1 MNLLKKDEK
10 FVWNEAQ
17 NKSFT
22 ELPDFLCSESL
33 LQYYNFTKLF
43 VITTDAFLRDYAI
56 GSILSQGTIGKDLSV
71 AYTSWL
77 LNKTEQNYSTIE
89 KELLVIVHGVQFL
102 SPYIYGRKFTVRIIN
117 FRNGCIQ

>member
-1 MNLLKKDEK
+1 MKNLSGMKHKIKALL
-10 FVWNEAQ
+10 
-17 NKSFT
+17 SL
-22 ELPDFLCSESL
+22 ELPDFLCSELL

-43 VITTDAFLRDYAI
+43 VIITAAFGYAI

-89 KELLVIVHGVQFL
+89 KELLAIVHGVQFL
-102 SPYIYGRKFTVRIIN
+102 PPYIYGRKFTVRIIN
-117 FRNGCIQ
+117 FRNVCIQ